1 MPVWKFAGEETSQE
15 TALEDVRLELSAYW
29 QSMEDLASWLRA
41 HNGQEFEDLAS
52 WLQASSYSIVDL
64 TTALSAYS
72 QSLQDIPVALA
83 TVVRILQDV
92 TTYLSCWGLALADW
106 GADLRAAGYLHKN
119 LQTHLQAV
127 SPTVLQDCMS
137 YLSATDGGVLD
148 DLTMRLMAVSI
159 APAYQSVVAQRI
171 ASITHEV

>member
-1 MPVWKFAGEETSQE
+1 MPVWKFTDSDSPIVE
-15 TALEDVRLELSAYW
+15 ALEDARLDLSAYYR
-29 QSMEDLASWLRA
+29 SMEDLKGWLRA
-41 HNGQEFEDLAS
+41 HDGQEFEDLAA
-52 WLQASSYSIVDL
+52 WLRASSYSIVDL
-64 TTALSAYS
+64 TTALSAYY
-72 QSLQDIPVALA
+72 QSLEDIPVELA

-92 TTYLSCWGLALADW
+92 TTYLSCWGLALADL
-106 GADLRAAGYLHKN
+106 GADLRASGYLLNN

-127 SPTVLQDCMS
+127 SPTVMQDCMS

-148 DLTMRLMAVSI
+148 DVSMRLMAVSI

>member
-1 MPVWKFAGEETSQE
+1 
-15 TALEDVRLELSAYW
+15 
-29 QSMEDLASWLRA
+29 MEDLASWLRA

-148 DLTMRLMAVSI
+148 DLSMRLMAVSI
-159 APAYQSVVAQRI
+159 APAYKSVVAQRI

>member
-41 HNGQEFEDLAS
+41 HDGSEIEDLAA
-52 WLQASSYSIVDL
+52 WLRASSYSIEDL

-72 QSLQDIPVALA
+72 QSLENIPVELA
-83 TVVRILQDV
+83 TVAQILQDF
-92 TTYLSCWGLALADW
+92 TTYLSCWGLSLEDW
-106 GADLRAAGYLHKN
+106 GADLWAAGYLLKN

-127 SPTVLQDCMS
+127 SPTVLQDFMS

-148 DLTMRLMAVSI
+148 DLSMRLMAVSI
-159 APAYQSVVAQRI
+159 APAYKSVVAQRI